1 MAIIYYKTKRYSQR
15 KMETERRTL
24 DPFGD
29 IAAQKYASHIL
40 IEILAGRNAEVTRAV
55 AGCGVGNLV
64 VQRLPLIGNA
74 IRSNRFSGTALWR
87 ILNLH
92 HLQKLFYFSRLRKVL
107 CALKNQVVR
116 LSARTR

>member
-1 MAIIYYKTKRYSQR
+1 MAIIYYKTKRYSQGQ
-15 KMETERRTL
+15 METERRTL

-29 IAAQKYASHIL
+29 IAVLKYASRML
-40 IEILAGRNAEVTRAV
+40 TVFLAGCNAEVAHAV
-55 AGCGVGNLV
+55 AGGGVGNLV

>member
-1 MAIIYYKTKRYSQR
+1 MAIIYYKTKRYSQGQ
-15 KMETERRTL
+15 METERRTL

-55 AGCGVGNLV
+55 AGCGIGNLV

-74 IRSNRFSGTALWR
+74 IRSNRFSRTAL
-87 ILNLH
+87 
-92 HLQKLFYFSRLRKVL
+92 
-107 CALKNQVVR
+107 
-116 LSARTR
+116 